1 MKDFEKIEHK
11 IRELIDQEQ
20 FDEAILKLELLE
32 DKVHDMQF
40 HLLLRH
46 VAKNLGM
53 KEPSPLDKAKN
64 VIIK

>member
-1 MKDFEKIEHK
+1 MKDFEVIERQ
-11 IRELIDQEQ
+11 IEELIDQEQ

-32 DKVHDMQF
+32 NKVHDMQF

-53 KEPSPLDKAKN
+53 EGPHLLTKLKE
-64 VIIK
+64 